1 MCIWLLI
8 VRSPV
13 VTMSTACWNLKICI
27 LPSHCRQPLRLG
39 RLIPTINT
47 DFSLNNVNG
56 PVFASDT
63 VCIVC
68 EARNE
73 FLYLGDE
80 EAL

>member
-1 MCIWLLI
+1 MCILLLT

-27 LPSHCRQPLRLG
+27 LPSHCRQPLRL
-39 RLIPTINT
+39 IPTINT

-56 PVFASDT
+56 LGFVSDT
-63 VCIVC
+63 VCISC
-68 EARNE
+68 EVRNA
-73 FLYLGDE
+73 FLCSGDE